1 MLSVPPAL
9 EPRKLPADP
18 LVLVS
23 DTSTEAERLIAC
35 LRARGFRVRDVPLLL
50 LAGRVESQQPDLIV
64 CDGEAP
70 KLVETLKRI
79 RSGKCGQNI
88 DILLLGG
95 DVEALSAP
103 LSGALDELP
112 SHQFERPIDVYS
124 ILQAIEERIGS
135 PEHRQPLTG
144 GVSMASLP
152 RLQSPASVPR
162 HDSAHPHLS
171 SPLPPHRS
179 SGPATSLRASPLR
192 IGPSDNVVG
201 ARSISNQ
208 PGPLE
213 ESGPL
218 QPTPQFPV
226 AHVSRELET
235 LLENAEQKLGNSGG
249 SLQAPASVQE
259 HLSPEAELNAIL
271 PPDVLAALDE
281 PLQLDDADDASSPGT
296 YPGERMRT
304 RSGTPSGAPIDKDTG
319 RIPSRPG
326 GGTFAT
332 AGTGSG
338 GSPGYGTLATTTP
351 VPASNSSF
359 VPVPSFSPSTST
371 NISFGE
377 SLPPLTLPQSLPRI
391 DSTLEQ
397 DTDAPVATLT
407 PQRRRTEAEA
417 AAGEVTP
424 HPSIEPEDMISTAP
438 PIAPPV
444 IPSVRLPPALKDLYE
459 PSMPILSQRGRMESD
474 MSDRNTTRPAPNAL
488 PLPPLEPIPPI
499 PSIPSALGRGDVL
512 RALAELIRSRFSGAF
527 AVEDEL
533 GVRRVV
539 LREGDFVVV
548 ASGIEGESLVAFL
561 IQRGDLNAEA
571 SRLERKLPQ
580 FGRHAGAALI
590 AHGHLRQDEL
600 WPVLRAH
607 AEWLLGRTL
616 AVESG
621 SVNLETEL
629 PPRLQAEPAVFGG
642 TTGAE
647 VLIETVRRVVAPE
660 QALINLGGPRGRL
673 ATGPSR
679 QLLNECA
686 LEGHESTIVEQCA
699 GKTVQEVLS
708 QAGTNDFA
716 AALQALVA
724 LGILTVLTPSSKD
737 KADVQIPARDAFDDA
752 AIRSRIETRRALV
765 DEGDYFAFL
774 GVDREATGYQL
785 RHAYLDLRR
794 EFEPS
799 RLLTAATA
807 DLRSDVDV
815 ILEVLDEAY
824 EVLREPTRRERY
836 RRALAADPQ

>member
-1 MLSVPPAL
+1 LLSVPPAL

-35 LRARGFRVRDVPLLL
+35 LRARGFRVRDVPWLL
-50 LAGRVESQQPDLIV
+50 LAGRVEAQQPGLVV
-64 CDGEAP
+64 CDGDAP
-70 KLVETLKRI
+70 KLVETIKRV
-79 RSGKCGQNI
+79 RTGSHGQNVE
-88 DILLLGG
+88 ILLLGG
-95 DVEALSAP
+95 NVEDLTAP

-112 SHQFERPIDVYS
+112 SRQFERPIDVYS

-135 PEHRQPLTG
+135 PEHRQPLTT
-144 GVSMASLP
+144 GVSMAALP
-152 RLQSPASVPR
+152 RLQSSASVPR

-179 SGPATSLRASPLR
+179 SGPATSLRVSPLR
-192 IGPSDNVVG
+192 IGPSENAVG
-201 ARSISNQ
+201 PRSNTNQ

-213 ESGPL
+213 ESGPQ
-218 QPTPQFPV
+218 QPAPQFPV

-235 LLENAEQKLGNSGG
+235 LLENAEQKLGNSGS

-281 PLQLDDADDASSPGT
+281 PLQSDDADDASSPGT
-296 YPGERMRT
+296 YPGERMRS
-304 RSGTPSGAPIDKDTG
+304 RSAAPSGPPLDKDTG

-326 GGTFAT
+326 GTFAT
-332 AGTGSG
+332 VGTGSG
-338 GSPGYGTLATTTP
+338 GSPGHVTIATATP
-351 VPASNSSF
+351 VPTSNSSF
-359 VPVPSFSPSTST
+359 VPMPSFSPSTST

-377 SLPPLTLPQSLPRI
+377 SLPPVTLPQALPRI

-397 DTDAPVATLT
+397 DTDAPVATMI

-424 HPSIEPEDMISTAP
+424 HPSVEPEDLISTAP
-438 PIAPPV
+438 PMAP
-444 IPSVRLPPALKDLYE
+444 SARLPPALKELYE
-459 PSMPILSQRGRMESD
+459 PSMPILSQSARTGSD
-474 MSDRNTTRPAPNAL
+474 LSDRNTTRPAPAAL
-488 PLPPLEPIPPI
+488 PLPPPVPT

-527 AVEDEL
+527 AVEDEQ

-590 AHGHLRQDEL
+590 AHGHLMQDEL

-647 VLIETVRRVVAPE
+647 VLIETVRRVISPE

-686 LEGHESTIVEQCA
+686 LEGHESTIVEQSA
-699 GKTVQEVLS
+699 GKTVQEILT